1 MNYLISVWCL
11 SLALLRQ
18 RKMALL
24 FPILCFIT
32 PKGFGLIDVSSL
44 PYLSVNR
51 AIVLFM
57 IACFA
62 LYVMACN
69 FKIKNSRFP
78 LRTAFT
84 LLGLSYFG
92 SLAANPATWSSDA
105 VTTFMLFSEIFFPC
119 YLIWRFCDSPAQAER
134 TLKLVYIAGLIVSLY
149 GVVAFLT
156 HFNPFFDYIKLTTPT
171 GRVQAADYSGSVRGA
186 RAVGTMS
193 NAITFGAFQAITF
206 LVGIFLLRANR
217 STSRLL
223 WYVCGQLILLVGIVA
238 TSSRTPLV
246 FVLFSMLTF
255 ITFARTRDKVIVVQI
270 GVVIC
275 ALASVVGL
283 QYIEKVMNFALSV
296 FSQTDT
302 ASQTGS
308 SLEMRIGQ
316 ALIAYR
322 FFSDAPFFGGGV
334 SMTRSILS
342 SGAYPD
348 FYGAE
353 SAIFQWAI
361 DMGTFGLIAFCALFA
376 KIFATARRLADRSAR
391 AVVYGMTAGYIV
403 FVISTGVLETMQF
416 FLIVVVLMF
425 IAEGLG
431 NRVTAR
437 EFPRYPARSLVN
449 TNTAAGPDHDFG
461 LPR

>member
-1 MNYLISVWCL
+1 MNYLIAVWCL

-32 PKGFGLIDVSSL
+32 PKGFGLIDVAAL

-57 IACFA
+57 MACFG
-62 LYVMACN
+62 LYVMASG
-69 FKIKNSRFP
+69 FRIKKTRFP
-78 LRTAFT
+78 LSSAFA
-84 LLGLSYFG
+84 LLGFSYFG
-92 SLAANPATWSSDA
+92 SLAANPAMWSSDA

-119 YLIWRFCDSPAQAER
+119 YLIWRFCDAPADAER
-134 TLKLVYIAGLIVSLY
+134 TLKFVYLAGLVVSLY
-149 GVVAFLT
+149 GVIAFLT

-206 LVGIFLLRANR
+206 LIGIFLLRANR
-217 STSRLL
+217 SAARLL
-223 WYVCGQLILLVGIVA
+223 GYLGGQLILFVGIVA

-246 FVLFSMLTF
+246 FALFSMLAFTG
-255 ITFARTRDKVIVVQI
+255 FARTRDKVMVVQI
-270 GVVIC
+270 GVVVC
-275 ALASVVGL
+275 ALGSIVGL
-283 QYIEKVMNFALSV
+283 QYVEKVMDFALSV
-296 FSQTDT
+296 FSQTDS

-308 SLEMRIGQ
+308 SLDMRIGQ

-322 FFSDAPFFGGGV
+322 FFSEAPLFGGGV

-353 SAIFQWAI
+353 SALFQWAI
-361 DMGTFGLIAFCALFA
+361 DMGAFGLLAFIALFV
-376 KIFATARRLADRSAR
+376 KIFATARRMANRSAR
-391 AVVYGMTAGYIV
+391 AIVYGMTAGYIV

-425 IAEGLG
+425 IAEGRV
-431 NRVTAR
+431 NRFAVKTLSADP
-437 EFPRYPARSLVN
+437 PRHLAKANRAPVRRPD
-449 TNTAAGPDHDFG
+449 AGLAG
-461 LPR
+461 